1 MPGMDIVGA
10 GEDGEGEGGA
20 GAADGMPIVQRLGA
34 TRCGISHCIARALQ
48 LLTTLHYSYFYA
60 SAGGEDEA
68 ALEALDEEG
77 DAEEDEEGDYDLWD
91 GGEKDDDGDD
101 GDDGGGREAE
111 Y

>member
-1 MPGMDIVGA
+1 M
-10 GEDGEGEGGA
+10 
-20 GAADGMPIVQRLGA
+20 L
-34 TRCGISHCIARALQ
+34 ARALQ
-48 LLTTLHYSYFYA
+48 LLTTLQGALSHFYA

-68 ALEALDEEG
+68 ALEALDDEG